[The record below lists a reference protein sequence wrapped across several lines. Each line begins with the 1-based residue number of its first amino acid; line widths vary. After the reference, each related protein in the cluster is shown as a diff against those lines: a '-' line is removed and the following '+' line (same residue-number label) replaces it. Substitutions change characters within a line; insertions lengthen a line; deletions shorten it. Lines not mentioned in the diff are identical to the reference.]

1 MAGADPPLPT
11 GVVVRKLGFTFVGVL
26 LLTAGLT
33 LLFDGMR
40 AVMEVGGSCGSGG
53 PYEIRQPCPDGV
65 GLMFV
70 GVFGGLIGVGLVVAG
85 TFRGGP
91 KLYAL
96 AWPALFVSLGWN
108 FLEFGI
114 DPPPPN
120 EGLVWG
126 WLVCA
131 VLFIAMGGIPLL
143 FLLWNAKTV
152 FWGSDGAGSPAA
164 FGRARPGSVG
174 AVRRPAIVRFGGTT
188 VTTTPPSTPPS
199 VVTSS
204 PPSPLPTPGS
214 PPAAGP
220 DDRDLIADLERLST
234 LHRDGQLTDA
244 EFARAKA
251 ARLRE
256 EEQ

>member
-1 MAGADPPLPT
+1 MAGADPPLPA
-11 GVVVRKLGFTFVGVL
+11 GAVARKLVFTFVGVFL
-26 LLTAGLT
+26 FAAGLT
-33 LLFDGMR
+33 LVFDGMR

-65 GLMFV
+65 GLIFA
-70 GVFGGLIGVGLVVAG
+70 GVFGGLIGVGFVVAG

-91 KLYAL
+91 KLYTL

-152 FWGSDGAGSPAA
+152 LWGSDDGAGSTTASGAA
-164 FGRARPGSVG
+164 RLGTAGT
-174 AVRRPAIVRFGGTT
+174 ARRPTTVRFGGTT
-188 VTTTPPSTPPS
+188 VTTAPSGTSPS
-199 VVTSS
+199 VVS
-204 PPSPLPTPGS
+204 PPP
-214 PPAAGP
+214 PPAADR
-220 DDRDLIADLERLST
+220 DDRDLIADLERLSA
-234 LHRDGQLTDA
+234 LHRDGQLTDD

-251 ARLRE
+251 ARLAE